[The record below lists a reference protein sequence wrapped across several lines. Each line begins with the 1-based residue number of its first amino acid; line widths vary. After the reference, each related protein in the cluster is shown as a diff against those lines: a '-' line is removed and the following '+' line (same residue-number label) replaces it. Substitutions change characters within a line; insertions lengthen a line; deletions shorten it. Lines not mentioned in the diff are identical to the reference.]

1 MLSLRSLV
9 YSVRGQNALAEVLN
23 ILEILHRT
31 VLLCKLFWE
40 WVSSLF
46 QKFLFQMFSF
56 FSQLAS
62 ICERVRMLTPA
73 GLKRLDLLEEKH
85 WSLDLNRIR
94 KLVNFEL
101 SRWRKWNAFAFCRMC
116 WYSGFPVPR
125 STKKANEQE
134 KKKKKKI
141 FFNFDYVFMVWLRTG
156 LRPYNQRNTQPSCNY
171 LGLHPPK

>member
-23 ILEILHRT
+23 ILEILHRA

-46 QKFLFQMFSF
+46 QKLLFQMFSF

-101 SRWRKWNAFAFCRMC
+101 SRWRKWDAFAFCRMC

-134 KKKKKKI
+134 KKKKKKKKENI
-141 FFNFDYVFMVWLRTG
+141 FQLWLSFYGLTSNRT
-156 LRPYNQRNTQPSCNY
+156 
-171 LGLHPPK
+171 

>member
-101 SRWRKWNAFAFCRMC
+101 SRWRKWNAFAFVACVDIQAFLSHARQ
-116 WYSGFPVPR
+116 
-125 STKKANEQE
+125 KKPTN
-134 KKKKKKI
+134 KKKKKEENI
-141 FFNFDYVFMVWLRTG
+141 FQLWLSFYGLTSNRT
-156 LRPYNQRNTQPSCNY
+156 
-171 LGLHPPK
+171 